1 MFVYTQG
8 NLIILLSS
16 LLNMRAPDEGLMK
29 RVYPPTRY
37 APISPTLTGF
47 LYISMLFNINGFV
60 TFLSNR

>member
-16 LLNMRAPDEGLMK
+16 LLNMRVPDEGLMK

-37 APISPTLTGF
+37 TSIFPILTGF
-47 LYISMLFNINGFV
+47 FVHINAFQY
-60 TFLSNR
+60 